1 MFSKITSNI
10 KVSVV
15 PEYDSLNSYPA
26 ENRFVF
32 KYNIIIENVSDAPIK
47 VLRRKWLIFDVGFGF
62 TEIEGEGVIGLTPEL
77 LPDNSFTYFSNV
89 MIRSGIGTM
98 SGMYLVLNEETN
110 EEFEIEIP
118 KFILFANVLIN

>member
-118 KFILFANVLIN
+118 KFILFADVLIN

>member
-32 KYNIIIENVSDAPIK
+32 KYNIIIENVSDIPIK

>member
-15 PEYDSLNSYPA
+15 PEYDSLHSYPA

-32 KYNIIIENVSDAPIK
+32 KYNIIIENASDTPIK

-118 KFILFANVLIN
+118 KFILFAEVLIN